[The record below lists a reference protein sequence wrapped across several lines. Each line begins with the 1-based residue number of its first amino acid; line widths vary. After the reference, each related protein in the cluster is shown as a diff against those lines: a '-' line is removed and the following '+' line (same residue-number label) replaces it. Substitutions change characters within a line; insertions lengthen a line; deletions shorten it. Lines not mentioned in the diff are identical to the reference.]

1 MLGNRIK
8 EYLDSKGIRYSYL
21 SERTGIPANILSPM
35 LNGKREIKALEY
47 FSICSA
53 LDKGKVQVKPI
64 SRKKKKRQRRVV
76 RRKNSDKTRSD
87 CL

>member
-21 SERTGIPANILSPM
+21 SEKTGIPANILSPM

-47 FSICSA
+47 FSICFA
-53 LDKGKVQVKPI
+53 LDIPLETFAEDQAAVTEGEE
-64 SRKKKKRQRRVV
+64 
-76 RRKNSDKTRSD
+76 
-87 CL
+87 

>member
-21 SERTGIPANILSPM
+21 SEKTGIPANILSPM

-53 LDKGKVQVKPI
+53 LDIPLETFAEDQVVGAGGE
-64 SRKKKKRQRRVV
+64 R
-76 RRKNSDKTRSD
+76 
-87 CL
+87 

>member
-21 SERTGIPANILSPM
+21 SEKTGIPANILSPM

-53 LDKGKVQVKPI
+53 LDIPLETFAENQAKSHRRGGI
-64 SRKKKKRQRRVV
+64 EHGRENYKR
-76 RRKNSDKTRSD
+76 
-87 CL
+87 